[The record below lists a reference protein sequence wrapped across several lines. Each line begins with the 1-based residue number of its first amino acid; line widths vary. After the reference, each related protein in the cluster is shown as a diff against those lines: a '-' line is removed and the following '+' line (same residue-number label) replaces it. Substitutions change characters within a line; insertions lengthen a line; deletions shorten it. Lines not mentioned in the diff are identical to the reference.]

1 MEPLAVT
8 WSTEPDRYRGVP
20 TALANEIRARDNHTC
35 QLCGNAGHPVDHIT
49 PVSLGGTNDPANL
62 RVLCSPCHDVK
73 TQAEAAEARARQR
86 AAGLLPVEVH
96 PGLIR

>member
-20 TALANEIRARDNHTC
+20 RAQADRIRERDGHTC
-35 QLCGNAGHPVDHIT
+35 QHCGAFGHEVDHIAN
-49 PVSLGGTNDPANL
+49 VKGGGRDDDTNL
-62 RVLCSPCHDVK
+62 RVLCASCHAIK
-73 TQAEAAEARARQR
+73 TQAEAEAGRAQR
-86 AAGLLPVEVH
+86 KAAGLLPVEDH